1 MHPPISRAAWE
12 IDPSRM
18 TLLAGV
24 EAKLRFALQYAVLA
38 PSSHNSQPWHF
49 IVDGDSVMLCAD
61 RTRALPVVDPFD
73 RELIIS
79 CGAALFNL
87 RVALQRFGLGY
98 SIRLF
103 PVEVDPDVLAHV
115 RVLPNGPRDSSV
127 VALFDAIT
135 QRVTTRESFLDQT
148 VPRDAQ
154 AQLVQAAAAEGVD
167 AVCIESA
174 LARQRLAELIAEADH
189 IQFQDPRFR
198 RELASWIHPR
208 RHDDGMP
215 AYAGGASALLDF
227 AAPLA
232 ALALRTFNLGGGLA
246 AAHRQLVDRSPMFL
260 CIGTDADNRDAWFA
274 AGQALE
280 RVLLTAVTLGLAA
293 SYLNQPLEV
302 DSLRDS
308 VGREAG
314 MSAHPQLLLR
324 IGKGPYD
331 AHSPR
336 RAMSEVVS

>member
-1 MHPPISRAAWE
+1 MHPTINSTAWE
-12 IDPSRM
+12 IDPSR
-18 TLLAGV
+18 LPPLAGV

-61 RTRALPVVDPFD
+61 RTRALPIVDPFD

-79 CGAALFNL
+79 CGAVLFNL
-87 RVALQRFGLGY
+87 RVALQQFGLGY

-103 PVEVDPDVLAHV
+103 PVEADPDALAHV
-115 RVLPNGPRDSSV
+115 RVLPDGPRDASI

-135 QRVTTRESFLDQT
+135 RRVTTRESFLDEA
-148 VPRDAQ
+148 VPLDAQ
-154 AQLVQAAAAEGVD
+154 AQLVQAATAEGVD
-167 AVCIESA
+167 AVSIGSTLGRE
-174 LARQRLAELIAEADH
+174 RLAELIAEADH
-189 IQFQDPRFR
+189 IQFRDPRFR

-227 AAPLA
+227 ATPLA
-232 ALALRTFNLGGGLA
+232 ALALRTFDLGGGLA

-260 CIGTDADNRDAWFA
+260 CIGTGADDRDAWFA

-280 RVLLTAVTLGLAA
+280 RVLLTGVTQGLTA

-314 MSAHPQLLLR
+314 MNAHPQLLLR
-324 IGKGPYD
+324 MGKGPHV
-331 AHSPR
+331 AHSSR
-336 RAMSEVVS
+336 RAMSAVVS

>member
-1 MHPPISRAAWE
+1 MHPTISSTAWE
-12 IDPSRM
+12 IDPSR
-18 TLLAGV
+18 LPPLAGV

-79 CGAALFNL
+79 CGAVLFNL

-115 RVLPNGPRDSSV
+115 RVLPDGPRDANV

-135 QRVTTRESFLDQT
+135 RRVTTRESFLDEA
-148 VPRDAQ
+148 VPLDVQ
-154 AQLVQAAAAEGVD
+154 AQLVQAAAAEGVE
-167 AVCIESA
+167 AVCIEST
-174 LARQRLAELIAEADH
+174 LGRERLAELIAEADH
-189 IQFQDPRFR
+189 IQFRDPRFR

-227 AAPLA
+227 ATPLA
-232 ALALRTFNLGGGLA
+232 ALALRTFDLGGGLA

-260 CIGTDADNRDAWFA
+260 CIGTGADDRDAWFA

-280 RVLLTAVTLGLAA
+280 RVLLTGVTQGLTA

-314 MSAHPQLLLR
+314 MNAHPQLLLR
-324 IGKGPYD
+324 MGKGPHV
-331 AHSPR
+331 AHSSR
-336 RAMSEVVS
+336 RAMSAVVS